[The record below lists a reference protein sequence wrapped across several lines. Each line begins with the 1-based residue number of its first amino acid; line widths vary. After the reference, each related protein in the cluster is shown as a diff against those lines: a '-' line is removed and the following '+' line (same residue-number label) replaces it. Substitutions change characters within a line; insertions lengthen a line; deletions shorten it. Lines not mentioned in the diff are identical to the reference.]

1 MNNSKYLLLIIIFS
15 CSNTKK
21 IDLNSDLFSAKSSES
36 YLQASGEDLYI
47 SWTEQRLDSNYLYN
61 SRFNGKS
68 WGNKELITKG
78 KDWFVN
84 WADFPSISHNNISNT
99 FFSFNLQKSSEET
112 FSYDVNYFFKE
123 KEWVD
128 MKKIHSDN
136 TFTEHGFVSVT
147 PYGEGFIASWLD
159 GRNTV
164 PSSNGHGKGA
174 MTLRSAEI
182 DKEGK
187 IINERLVDNMVCD
200 CCQTS
205 MTVAGGIPLLVYR
218 DRSPEETRDIYL
230 SRYVNSQWTEPI
242 SIHDDGWVINGCP
255 VNGPNIDSFEDRVVV
270 SWFSA
275 SNGIPKVNLKFS
287 SDKGQSFGRKIMVDN
302 IDNKPMG
309 RVDIEFINKDEIIV
323 SWLSVVDG
331 EGKLLMRKIN
341 SMGTLGEI
349 HTITEVS
356 TERSTGFPQI
366 EKWEDNIFLSW
377 TDISGGDKRV
387 KTSMIPLSAL

>member
-21 IDLNSDLFSAKSSES
+21 IDLSSDLFSAKSSES

-68 WGNKELITKG
+68 WGKKELITKG

-99 FFSFNLQKSSEET
+99 FFLFNLQKSSEET
-112 FSYDVNYFFKE
+112 FSYDVNYFFKA

-366 EKWEDNIFLSW
+366 EKWQDNIFLSW

-387 KTSMIPLSAL
+387 KTSMIPLSTL

>member
-21 IDLNSDLFSAKSSES
+21 IDLSSDLFSTKSSES

-68 WGNKELITKG
+68 WGKKELITKG

-112 FSYDVNYFFKE
+112 FSYDVNYFFKA

-147 PYGEGFIASWLD
+147 PYEEGFIASWLD

-164 PSSNGHGKGA
+164 PSSDGHAKGA

-187 IINERLVDNMVCD
+187 IINERQVDNMVCD

-287 SDKGQSFGRKIMVDN
+287 SNKGQSFGRKIMVDN

-366 EKWEDNIFLSW
+366 EKWQDNIFLSW

-387 KTSMIPLSAL
+387 KTSMIPLSTL

>member
-21 IDLNSDLFSAKSSES
+21 IDLSSDLFSAKSSES

-68 WGNKELITKG
+68 WGKKELITKG

-112 FSYDVNYFFKE
+112 FSYDVNYFFKA

-147 PYGEGFIASWLD
+147 PYEEGFIASWLD

-164 PSSNGHGKGA
+164 PSSDGHAKGA

-187 IINERLVDNMVCD
+187 IINERQVDNMVCD

-366 EKWEDNIFLSW
+366 EKWQDNIFLSW

-387 KTSMIPLSAL
+387 KTSMIPLSTL

>member
-21 IDLNSDLFSAKSSES
+21 IDLSSDLFSTKSSES

-68 WGNKELITKG
+68 WEKKELITKG

-112 FSYDVNYFFKE
+112 FSYDVNYFFKA

-147 PYGEGFIASWLD
+147 PYEEGFIASWLD

-366 EKWEDNIFLSW
+366 EKWQDNIFLSW

-387 KTSMIPLSAL
+387 KTSIIPLSTL

>member
-21 IDLNSDLFSAKSSES
+21 IDLSSDLFSAKSSES

-68 WGNKELITKG
+68 WGKKELITKG

-112 FSYDVNYFFKE
+112 FSYDVNYFFKA

-147 PYGEGFIASWLD
+147 PYEEGFIASWLD

-366 EKWEDNIFLSW
+366 EKWQDNIFLSW

-387 KTSMIPLSAL
+387 KTSMIPLSTL